1 MLTAAAYARYS
12 TDKQTDN
19 SIAYQLT
26 EIRAYCEDKQ
36 ISIVATYTDEGQSG
50 TNTDRPGFLALMA
63 AARQHAFDA
72 VIVYDISR
80 GSRDVADWFSFRK
93 EMGRLGIRVV
103 SVKQELGEID
113 KGNNFLVELLSVGMG
128 QMEVISNR
136 QKSLD
141 GVEVKAKQGQF
152 LGGTPP
158 LGYDVKDGKYVVN
171 PGEAAIV
178 RKIFEMYADG
188 ASYDAILAS
197 LGGQIGKRGRPMGKN
212 SLHSILRNERYI
224 GTYTWNRRH
233 VKYFRKW
240 AGGKANPRCVR
251 IEGVIPQ
258 IIDNLTWE
266 RVQKRM
272 DNRKHNAANKAT
284 RRTYLLSGLIECE
297 LCGSAYV
304 GHTSTN
310 SKGYQT
316 AYYCCGNKYRTHT
329 CTAKN
334 INAVELET
342 FVVQQVR
349 AFLAAQD
356 FSEAAQEIANQ
367 VNGASADLV
376 AEKAELAD
384 IESQL
389 ANGLKAI
396 LRGFEMEELTEEMD
410 RLKLR
415 KSELVDI
422 IARKSSS
429 RPYVDPADIE
439 RMLKE
444 DAWRIDQI
452 TDQAELAK
460 LVRQYV
466 TKIYAHANGSCTVN
480 IGVHMTGCGDT
491 QPTICATF
499 CFIRPA

>member
-1 MLTAAAYARYS
+1 MRS
-12 TDKQTDN
+12 
-19 SIAYQLT
+19 
-26 EIRAYCEDKQ
+26 RRC
-36 ISIVATYTDEGQSG
+36 AT
-50 TNTDRPGFLALMA
+50 
-63 AARQHAFDA
+63 
-72 VIVYDISR
+72 
-80 GSRDVADWFSFRK
+80 
-93 EMGRLGIRVV
+93 
-103 SVKQELGEID
+103 
-113 KGNNFLVELLSVGMG
+113 
-128 QMEVISNR
+128 
-136 QKSLD
+136 
-141 GVEVKAKQGQF
+141 
-152 LGGTPP
+152 
-158 LGYDVKDGKYVVN
+158 
-171 PGEAAIV
+171 
-178 RKIFEMYADG
+178 
-188 ASYDAILAS
+188 
-197 LGGQIGKRGRPMGKN
+197 
-212 SLHSILRNERYI
+212 
-224 GTYTWNRRH
+224 
-233 VKYFRKW
+233 
-240 AGGKANPRCVR
+240 
-251 IEGVIPQ
+251 
-258 IIDNLTWE
+258 
-266 RVQKRM
+266 
-272 DNRKHNAANKAT
+272 
-284 RRTYLLSGLIECE
+284 RTYLLSSLIECE

-367 VNGASADLV
+367 VNGASADLA

-429 RPYVDPADIE
+429 RPYMDPADIE

-480 IGVHMTGCGDT
+480 IGVHMTGCGDR
-491 QPTICATF
+491 I
-499 CFIRPA
+499 